1 MTVNLMNIQNGWI
14 MTQTVN
20 LELLTWLKIY
30 KYQSYGRHS
39 WFHGVPA
46 TMRDDVLSYFKSI
59 DVKVKLRY
67 RGPRAHRHYRSSN
80 SRQTTCLRE
89 DATSFAVYKD

>member
-1 MTVNLMNIQNGWI
+1 MTVNLTNIQNGWI

-20 LELLTWLKIY
+20 LELL
-30 KYQSYGRHS
+30 KYRSYGRHS

-46 TMRDDVLSYFKSI
+46 TMRDDVLSYFRSI

-67 RGPRAHRHYRSSN
+67 RGPRAHRNYRSSN

-89 DATSFAVYKD
+89 DATSFAIYKD

>member
-1 MTVNLMNIQNGWI
+1 MTVNLTKHRNGTI

-20 LELLTWLKIY
+20 LELL
-30 KYQSYGRHS
+30 KYRSHGRTS

-46 TMRDDVLSYFKSI
+46 TMRNDVLSYFKSI

-67 RGPRAHRHYRSSN
+67 RGPRAHRQYRSSN
-80 SRQTTCLRE
+80 SRSTTCLRE
-89 DATSFAVYKD
+89 DATSFAIYRE

>member
-20 LELLTWLKIY
+20 LELL
-30 KYQSYGRHS
+30 KYRSHGNRHS

-67 RGPRAHRHYRSSN
+67 RGPRAHRNYRSSN

>member
-1 MTVNLMNIQNGWI
+1 MTANLMNIRNGWI

-20 LELLTWLKIY
+20 LELL
-30 KYQSYGRHS
+30 KYRSHGNRHS

-67 RGPRAHRHYRSSN
+67 RGPRAHRNYRSSN

-89 DATSFAVYKD
+89 DATSFAIYKD

>member
-1 MTVNLMNIQNGWI
+1 MMVNQMNIQNGWI

-20 LELLTWLKIY
+20 LELL
-30 KYQSYGRHS
+30 KYRSYGRCS

-46 TMRDDVLSYFKSI
+46 TMRDEVLSYFKSI

-67 RGPRAHRHYRSSN
+67 RGPRAHRLYRSSI
-80 SRQTTCLRE
+80 SRSTTCLRE
-89 DATSFAVYKD
+89 DATSFAIYRE

>member
-1 MTVNLMNIQNGWI
+1 MSMMVNLTKHKNGKV

-20 LELLTWLKIY
+20 LELL
-30 KYQSYGRHS
+30 KYRSYGRNS

-46 TMRDDVLSYFKSI
+46 SLRDEVLSYFKSI

-67 RGPRAHRHYRSSN
+67 RGPRAHRRYRSSN

-89 DATSFAVYKD
+89 DATSFAIYKD

>member
-20 LELLTWLKIY
+20 LELL
-30 KYQSYGRHS
+30 KYRSYGRHS

-46 TMRDDVLSYFKSI
+46 TMRDDVLSYFRSI

-67 RGPRAHRHYRSSN
+67 RGPRAHRNYRSSN

-89 DATSFAVYKD
+89 DATSFAIYKD

>member
-1 MTVNLMNIQNGWI
+1 MMVNLTNIQNGWI

-20 LELLTWLKIY
+20 LELL
-30 KYQSYGRHS
+30 KYRSYGRHS

-89 DATSFAVYKD
+89 DATSFAIYKD

>member
-1 MTVNLMNIQNGWI
+1 MTVNQMKHKNGMI

-20 LELLTWLKIY
+20 LELL
-30 KYQSYGRHS
+30 KYRSHGRTS

-46 TMRDDVLSYFKSI
+46 AMRNEVLSYFKSI

-67 RGPRAHRHYRSSN
+67 RGPRAHRQYRSSN
-80 SRQTTCLRE
+80 SRSTTCLMC
-89 DATSFAVYKD
+89 DATSFAVYSE

>member
-1 MTVNLMNIQNGWI
+1 MMVNLMNIQNGWI

-20 LELLTWLKIY
+20 LELL
-30 KYQSYGRHS
+30 KYRSYNRAS

-46 TMRDDVLSYFKSI
+46 TMRDEVLSYFKSI

-67 RGPRAHRHYRSSN
+67 RGPRAHRRYRSSN

-89 DATSFAVYKD
+89 DATSFAIYKD

>member
-1 MTVNLMNIQNGWI
+1 MTVNQMKHKNGMT

-20 LELLTWLKIY
+20 FELL
-30 KYQSYGRHS
+30 KYRSHGRTS

-46 TMRDDVLSYFKSI
+46 TMRNEVLAYFKSI

-67 RGPRAHRHYRSSN
+67 RGPRAHRQYRSSN
-80 SRQTTCLRE
+80 SRSTTCLMR
-89 DATSFAVYKD
+89 DATSFAVYSE

>member
-20 LELLTWLKIY
+20 LELL
-30 KYQSYGRHS
+30 KYRSYGRHS

-67 RGPRAHRHYRSSN
+67 RGPRAHRNYRSSN

-89 DATSFAVYKD
+89 DATSFAIYKD

>member
-1 MTVNLMNIQNGWI
+1 MTANQMKRKNGMI

-20 LELLTWLKIY
+20 LELL
-30 KYQSYGRHS
+30 KYRSHGRTS

-59 DVKVKLRY
+59 GVKVKLRY
-67 RGPRAHRHYRSSN
+67 RGPRAHRRYRSPMTRS
-80 SRQTTCLRE
+80 TTCLMR
-89 DATSFAVYKD
+89 DATSFAVYSE

>member
-1 MTVNLMNIQNGWI
+1 MTMMVNQMNIQNGWI

-20 LELLTWLKIY
+20 LELL
-30 KYQSYGRHS
+30 KYRSYGRNS

-46 TMRDDVLSYFKSI
+46 TMRDEVLSYFKSI

-67 RGPRAHRHYRSSN
+67 RGPRAHRNYRSSN

-89 DATSFAVYKD
+89 DATSFAIYRE

>member
-1 MTVNLMNIQNGWI
+1 MMVNLTNIQNGWI

-20 LELLTWLKIY
+20 LELL
-30 KYQSYGRHS
+30 KYRSYGRHS

-46 TMRDDVLSYFKSI
+46 TMRNDVLSYFKSI

-67 RGPRAHRHYRSSN
+67 RGPRAHRNYRSSN

-89 DATSFAVYKD
+89 DATSFAIYKD

>member
-1 MTVNLMNIQNGWI
+1 MMVNQMNIQNGWI

-20 LELLTWLKIY
+20 LELL
-30 KYQSYGRHS
+30 KYRSYGRNS

-46 TMRDDVLSYFKSI
+46 TMRDEVLSYFKSI

-67 RGPRAHRHYRSSN
+67 RGPRAHRRYRSSN
-80 SRQTTCLRE
+80 SRSTTCLRE
-89 DATSFAVYKD
+89 DATSFAIYRE

>member
-1 MTVNLMNIQNGWI
+1 MTVNQMKHKNGMI

-20 LELLTWLKIY
+20 LELL
-30 KYQSYGRHS
+30 KYRSYNRAS

-46 TMRDDVLSYFKSI
+46 TMRDEVLAYFKSI

-67 RGPRAHRHYRSSN
+67 RGPRAHRQYRSPITRS
-80 SRQTTCLRE
+80 TTCLMR
-89 DATSFAVYKD
+89 DATSFAVYSE

>member
-1 MTVNLMNIQNGWI
+1 MSMMVNLMNIQNGWI

-20 LELLTWLKIY
+20 LELL
-30 KYQSYGRHS
+30 KYRSYGRHS

-67 RGPRAHRHYRSSN
+67 RGPRAHRNYRSSN

-89 DATSFAVYKD
+89 DATSFAIYKD

>member
-1 MTVNLMNIQNGWI
+1 MTVNQMKHKNGTI

-20 LELLTWLKIY
+20 FELL
-30 KYQSYGRHS
+30 KYRSYNRAS

-46 TMRDDVLSYFKSI
+46 TMRNEVLAYFKSI

-67 RGPRAHRHYRSSN
+67 RGPRAHRQYRSSN
-80 SRQTTCLRE
+80 SRSTTCLMR
-89 DATSFAVYKD
+89 DATSFAVYSE